1 MKNNIL
7 NIINFVRASE
17 PRSED
22 DSFLLTTFK
31 REVDLCVEY
40 NFPATFLFQYDSLVL
55 PEYTDYIKTVFP
67 DAQTGLWFETVGQLV
82 KKCGIEWRGRNDW
95 DWHNDV
101 GFLIGYTP
109 KEREKLIDEAFDEY
123 KNVFGKFP
131 SVIGSWHIDAY
142 SLNYISKKYHVDAA
156 CICKEQT
163 GTDGYTLWGGVYSGA
178 YFPSV
183 NNMLCPAQTRE
194 NQTDIPVFRMLGS
207 DPIAQYEN
215 GIDTENK
222 HQGVDTLEPVYPI
235 SGASEKWVRGFLE
248 NNYNGK
254 CLALAYAQ
262 AGQENSFGEEIFD
275 ALPMQ
280 FKMFDEYRK
289 EGKITIET
297 LGESGRRFSA
307 EHALTPPQCQCFDYA
322 PNGSNAK
329 TAWYNC
335 ANYRANLHSRNGE
348 LYLRDL
354 HIFDETVHEDYLD
367 KPVTTHSCGYY
378 TLPVEDGL
386 NFTVGSCRAGIFF
399 TDKDGQKLTVS
410 SWQTET
416 EGESTLRIKADGFTA
431 VFTPKLISISSET
444 DFSLCFFG
452 STSHIKS
459 VLPKALHFSSRG
471 TGYALKVKD
480 GLCSVR
486 TLGADGE
493 KQHTVID
500 AENGKISFE
509 I

>member
-222 HQGVDTLEPVYPI
+222 HQAWTRSNPSTPSRARAKNGCA
-235 SGASEKWVRGFLE
+235 ASSKTTITE
-248 NNYNGK
+248 NV
-254 CLALAYAQ
+254 LR
-262 AGQENSFGEEIFD
+262 
-275 ALPMQ
+275 LPT
-280 FKMFDEYRK
+280 RR
-289 EGKITIET
+289 
-297 LGESGRRFSA
+297 LGRRTPSERKFSM
-307 EHALTPPQCQCFDYA
+307 
-322 PNGSNAK
+322 
-329 TAWYNC
+329 
-335 ANYRANLHSRNGE
+335 RSR
-348 LYLRDL
+348 
-354 HIFDETVHEDYLD
+354 
-367 KPVTTHSCGYY
+367 C
-378 TLPVEDGL
+378 
-386 NFTVGSCRAGIFF
+386 
-399 TDKDGQKLTVS
+399 
-410 SWQTET
+410 
-416 EGESTLRIKADGFTA
+416 
-431 VFTPKLISISSET
+431 
-444 DFSLCFFG
+444 
-452 STSHIKS
+452 
-459 VLPKALHFSSRG
+459 SSRCL
-471 TGYALKVKD
+471 TSTAKRAK
-480 GLCSVR
+480 SR
-486 TLGADGE
+486 
-493 KQHTVID
+493 
-500 AENGKISFE
+500 
-509 I
+509 